1 MSDPLG
7 VALYYFTLA
16 IVNVALAP
24 WPVNASRKSQPGL
37 DRRPSGSGFL
47 DGRESERVVCASDRQ
62 RLIVMPAPSPPP
74 LRAAIVGGGVA
85 GIASAVF
92 LARAGH
98 EVQLF
103 ERLPGIV
110 PTGTGIL
117 LEPAG
122 LEVLRRMDLA
132 DTAFAVGSRIT
143 RIVARRLDGRERM
156 HLRYTDLRSD
166 LHALGIRRPAL
177 AALLQ
182 DAAVAAGA
190 SLHFDAI
197 IGALRRQDDQVLL
210 DERDTG
216 KVHGP
221 FDLALVGNGVR
232 SRLRDGVIPGARVR
246 PHLRAVYSVMLPLA
260 SNMDPDTLL
269 QRPLDN
275 RDAVGLLPVGHGGGA
290 QPQMSFF
297 WHVHPDLLPQLH
309 AAGYPAWCDY
319 VEGFCPEARGPL
331 RALGGFEALTYSTT
345 AEVSLRRWHEGRVV
359 VIGDAAHALNPQL
372 GLGATMALLDAEC
385 VDRCLRESR
394 DVCAAFARFEAL
406 RRPHV
411 ARYARVSAI
420 WSRLDGT
427 GFSPLRRWLF
437 RGMANGP
444 RYLRRRLLHHVCGY
458 ASLKAG

>member
-1 MSDPLG
+1 M
-7 VALYYFTLA
+7 
-16 IVNVALAP
+16 
-24 WPVNASRKSQPGL
+24 
-37 DRRPSGSGFL
+37 
-47 DGRESERVVCASDRQ
+47 RV
-62 RLIVMPAPSPPP
+62 
-74 LRAAIVGGGVA
+74 AIVGGGVA
-85 GIASAVF
+85 GLASAVF

-98 EVQLF
+98 EVHVF

-110 PTGTGIL
+110 PGGTGIL

-132 DTAFAVGSRIT
+132 DAALRLGSRIS
-143 RIVARRLDGRERM
+143 RIVARRVDGTERM
-156 HLRYTDLRSD
+156 HLRYADLRPG

-177 AALLQ
+177 ATLLQ
-182 DAAVAAGA
+182 DAALAADA
-190 SLHFDAI
+190 RFHFDVAV
-197 IGALRRQDDQVLL
+197 GALRQQDGEVQLH
-210 DERDTG
+210 ERDTG
-216 KVHGP
+216 KIHGP
-221 FDLALVGNGVR
+221 FGLAVIGNGWR
-232 SRLRDGVIPGARVR
+232 SRLRDSAIAGAEVR
-246 PHLRAVYSVMLPLA
+246 PHWRAVYSVILPL
-260 SNMDPDTLL
+260 SSTLDLDTLL

-290 QPQMSFF
+290 QPEMSFF
-297 WHVHPDLLPQLH
+297 WHVHPDQLPQLH

-331 RALGGFEALTYSTT
+331 RALGSFDALTYSTT
-345 AEVSLRRWHEGRVV
+345 AEVTLRRWHEGHVV

-394 DVCAAFARFEAL
+394 DVRAALARVEAV

-444 RYLRRRLLHHVCGY
+444 AFLRRRLLHHVSGY
-458 ASLKAG
+458 ASLAPSDP